1 MKGVMK
7 QTYSK
12 KSSPAGF
19 MLIEVLIA
27 LALFGLSAVFL
38 VDGAFVASKAIRV
51 MKDTREMEQDL
62 LWVRSQIFEEADY
75 EKLEEGGDIQ
85 ALGIGEVKW
94 ETEIEMTD
102 VLDLYKVR
110 LTLEYDG
117 NDEMNIE
124 PGTRISQMLLY
135 RPTWGKH
142 SDFATDRNRLME
154 DKRDKIREMQR
165 ERKRQ

>member
-1 MKGVMK
+1 MKGMMK

-12 KSSPAGF
+12 KSSPVGF

-62 LWVRSQIFEEADY
+62 LWVRSQIFKEADY

-85 ALGIGEVKW
+85 TLNIGEVKW
-94 ETEIEMTD
+94 ETEIEMTE

-124 PGTRISQMLLY
+124 PGTRISQFLRY

-142 SDFATDRNRLME
+142 SEFATERNRLME

>member
-1 MKGVMK
+1 MMK
-7 QTYSK
+7 QTDTK
-12 KSSPAGF
+12 KSSRAGF

-94 ETEIEMTD
+94 ETEIEMTE

-124 PGTRISQMLLY
+124 PGTRTSQMLLY

-142 SDFATDRNRLME
+142 SDFATERNRLME

>member
-12 KSSPAGF
+12 KSSPVGF

-62 LWVRSQIFEEADY
+62 LWVRSQIFKEADY

-94 ETEIEMTD
+94 ETEIEMTE

-124 PGTRISQMLLY
+124 PGTRISQFLRY

-142 SDFATDRNRLME
+142 SEFATERNRLME